1 MNISKFDP
9 VLDKAGSQPS
19 TNSTIEGGANSQLRA
34 VLCKTVG

>member
-1 MNISKFDP
+1 MNINKLDP
-9 VLDKAGSQPS
+9 VLDKTGSQPS

>member
-1 MNISKFDP
+1 MNISNFDP

-19 TNSTIEGGANSQLRA
+19 TNSTIEGGANSQPRA